1 MLVPFRFERRLSV
14 TVDVRQMI
22 DKNGLDVRQQR
33 INYLHATRRKSHEP
47 ICRLSALI
55 HKNAGK
61 SLSKMLMFYRSSLE
75 SS

>member
-33 INYLHATRRKSHEP
+33 INYLHRDAAKKPRADLP
-47 ICRLSALI
+47 AVGV
-55 HKNAGK
+55 NP
-61 SLSKMLMFYRSSLE
+61 
-75 SS
+75 